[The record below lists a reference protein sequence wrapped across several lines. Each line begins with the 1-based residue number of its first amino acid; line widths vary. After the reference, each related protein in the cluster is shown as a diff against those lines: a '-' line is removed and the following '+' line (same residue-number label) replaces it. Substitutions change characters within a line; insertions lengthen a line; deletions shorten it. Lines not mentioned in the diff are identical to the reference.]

1 MSEQRIKELL
11 EELRG
16 ELQRTDGVDE
26 ALLASVRTL
35 ESNIGDLVDPA
46 VDSDENTVLDDAI
59 ALEAVFAASHPVA
72 EKIIR
77 ELINS
82 LSRIGIKPRSCLRG

>member
-26 ALLASVRTL
+26 ALIASVKTL

-46 VDSDENTVLDDAI
+46 VDSGENTVLDDAI
-59 ALEAVFAASHPVA
+59 AMEAVFAASHPVA

-82 LSRIGIKPRSCLRG
+82 LSRIGI

>member
-11 EELRG
+11 AELRG
-16 ELQRTDGVDE
+16 ELQRTEGVDE
-26 ALLASVRTL
+26 ALLTSVRTL

-46 VDSDENTVLDDAI
+46 IDSDENTVLDDAI

-82 LSRIGIKPRSCLRG
+82 LSRIGI

>member
-46 VDSDENTVLDDAI
+46 VDSDENTVQ
-59 ALEAVFAASHPVA
+59 
-72 EKIIR
+72 
-77 ELINS
+77 
-82 LSRIGIKPRSCLRG
+82 IGRAHV

>member
-46 VDSDENTVLDDAI
+46 VDSDESTVLDDAI

-82 LSRIGIKPRSCLRG
+82 LSRIGI

>member
-11 EELRG
+11 AELRG
-16 ELQRTDGVDE
+16 ELQRTEGVDE
-26 ALLASVRTL
+26 ALLTSVRTL

-77 ELINS
+77 ELINR
-82 LSRIGIKPRSCLRG
+82 LSRIGI

>member
-16 ELQRTDGVDE
+16 EMQRTDSVDE
-26 ALLASVRTL
+26 ALLTSIRSL
-35 ESNIGDLVDPA
+35 ESNIGDLVDPT
-46 VDSDENTVLDDAI
+46 VDSSENTVLDDAI

-82 LSRIGIKPRSCLRG
+82 LSRIGI

>member
-59 ALEAVFAASHPVA
+59 AVEAVFATSHPVA

-82 LSRIGIKPRSCLRG
+82 LSRIGI

>member
-11 EELRG
+11 AELRG
-16 ELQRTDGVDE
+16 ELQRTEGVDE
-26 ALLASVRTL
+26 ALLTSVRTL
-35 ESNIGDLVDPA
+35 ESNIGELVDPS
-46 VDSDENTVLDDAI
+46 VDSSENTVLDDAI

-82 LSRIGIKPRSCLRG
+82 LSRIGI

>member
-1 MSEQRIKELL
+1 MSEQRIKDLL

-16 ELQRTDGVDE
+16 EMQRTDSVDE
-26 ALLASVRTL
+26 ALLTSIRSL
-35 ESNIGDLVDPA
+35 ESNIGDLVDPT
-46 VDSDENTVLDDAI
+46 VDSSENTVLDDAI

-82 LSRIGIKPRSCLRG
+82 LSRIGI

>member
-1 MSEQRIKELL
+1 MSEQRINELL

-16 ELQRTDGVDE
+16 EMQRTDSVDE
-26 ALLASVRTL
+26 ALLTSIRSL
-35 ESNIGDLVDPA
+35 ESNIGDLVDPT
-46 VDSDENTVLDDAI
+46 VDSSENTVLDDAI

-82 LSRIGIKPRSCLRG
+82 LSRIGI

>member
-1 MSEQRIKELL
+1 MSEQRIKDLL
-11 EELRG
+11 AELRG

-26 ALLASVRTL
+26 ALLTSVRTL
-35 ESNIGDLVDPA
+35 ESSIGDLVDST
-46 VDSDENTVLDDAI
+46 VDSSENTVLDDAI
-59 ALEAVFAASHPVA
+59 AMEAVFAASHPVA

-82 LSRIGIKPRSCLRG
+82 LSRIGI

>member
-11 EELRG
+11 AELRG
-16 ELQRTDGVDE
+16 ELQRTEGIDE
-26 ALLASVRTL
+26 ALLTSVRTL
-35 ESNIGDLVDPA
+35 ESNIGELVDPS
-46 VDSDENTVLDDAI
+46 VDSSENTVLDDAI

-82 LSRIGIKPRSCLRG
+82 LSRIGI

>member
-11 EELRG
+11 AELRG
-16 ELQRTDGVDE
+16 ELQRTEGIDE
-26 ALLASVRTL
+26 ALLTSVRTL
-35 ESNIGDLVDPA
+35 ESNIGELIDPS
-46 VDSDENTVLDDAI
+46 VDSSENTVLDDAI

-82 LSRIGIKPRSCLRG
+82 LSRIGI